1 MIKGDL
7 QQTVVMPSSSLILTI
22 DQGTTSTRAI
32 VFDESASPI
41 GSAQQELRQIFPQP
55 GWVEHDP
62 IEIAEAAIG
71 IARLALEDAN
81 ATASDVVAMGITN
94 QRETTVIWERATG
107 RPIANA
113 IVWQDHRTAEI
124 CNGLSDA
131 GLADDIWSRTGLIV
145 DPYFSATKMRW
156 MLDHL
161 PIPNLQARAEIG
173 DVRLGT
179 VDSWLI
185 DQLTRGSAN
194 APQDDV
200 PHLTDVTNASRTML
214 LNIHDLTWDPE
225 LLEIFN
231 VPEAALPTPLPSAG
245 TFATTHQ
252 SIFGREIPITGVAGD
267 QHAALYG
274 QACFARGDMKCTYGT
289 GAFLLANSGASLD
302 LFTGAAGSGQL
313 TADDLD
319 EANAGLL
326 FTLGWQAGGSKTY
339 ALEASIFNTGSTM
352 QWLRDGLSIIANAE
366 ESSDI
371 AVILGDNGGVYLV
384 PAFSGLGSPHWDP
397 HARASI
403 TGISRGTTKDH
414 IIRAALE
421 STAYQ
426 VKEVVDIMDSQL
438 RMPHRST
445 TRGNRR
451 ERVLRVDG
459 GQTRN
464 PFLMQFQA
472 DLLNRPIEVSA
483 VDETTALGATFLA
496 GRAAG
501 VWRTDREIANL
512 WQCARRYEP
521 EMSESE
527 RIRLMSGWNEA
538 LRRTKTSFRE

>member
-1 MIKGDL
+1 
-7 QQTVVMPSSSLILTI
+7 MPDGSLILTI

-32 VFDESASPI
+32 VFDENAQPL
-41 GSAQQELRQIFPQP
+41 GSSQQELRQIFPQP

-71 IARLALEDAN
+71 TARMALAESGVS
-81 ATASDVVAMGITN
+81 ASDIAAIGITN
-94 QRETTVIWERATG
+94 QRETTVLWESSTG
-107 RPIANA
+107 RPLANA

-124 CNGLSDA
+124 CNGLSDS
-131 GLADDIWSRTGLIV
+131 GKADDIWSRTGLIV

-161 PIPNLQARAEIG
+161 PIPNLQGRAANG
-173 DVRLGT
+173 DVRFGT

-185 DQLTRGSAN
+185 DQLARGTTGSQ
-194 APQDDV
+194 PV
-200 PHLTDVTNASRTML
+200 EIPHLTDVTNASRTML
-214 LNIHDLTWDPE
+214 LNIHDLAWDPD
-225 LLEIFN
+225 LLEIFDI
-231 VPEAALPTPLPSAG
+231 PEAALPTPLPSAG
-245 TFATTHQ
+245 TFTTTHP
-252 SIFGREIPITGVAGD
+252 SVFGLEIPIAGVAGD

-274 QACFARGDMKCTYGT
+274 QTCFARGDMKCTYGT
-289 GAFLLANSGASLD
+289 GAFLLANSGAESHALYTDSSAYSLSPD
-302 LFTGAAGSGQL
+302 SGGNTKGA
-313 TADDLD
+313 ADDL
-319 EANAGLL
+319 EAASGGLL
-326 FTLGWQAGGSKTY
+326 FTLGWQAGAVKTY

-352 QWLRDGLSIIANAE
+352 QWLRDGLGIISDAAD
-366 ESSDI
+366 SSDI
-371 AVILGDNGGVYLV
+371 AVMLGDNHGVYLV

-414 IIRAALE
+414 LVRAALE

-438 RMPHRST
+438 RLPR
-445 TRGNRR
+445 RGNRR

-472 DLLNRPIEVSA
+472 DLLDRPIEVSS
-483 VDETTALGATFLA
+483 VDETTALGAAFLA

-501 VWRTDREIANL
+501 IWRSDRELAEL
-512 WQCARRYEP
+512 WSCARRYEP
-521 EMSESE
+521 DMSESE
-527 RIRLMSGWNEA
+527 RGNLISGWNEA
-538 LRRTKTSFRE
+538 LRRTRSGFGG

>member
-1 MIKGDL
+1 M
-7 QQTVVMPSSSLILTI
+7 SSGSLILAI

-32 VFDESASPI
+32 VFDESAQI
-41 GSAQQELRQIFPQP
+41 LGSSQRELRQIFPQA

-71 IARLALEDAN
+71 TAQMAISDAGVEASNIAAL
-81 ATASDVVAMGITN
+81 GITN
-94 QRETTVIWERATG
+94 QRETTVIWDRQTG
-107 RPIANA
+107 RPLANA
-113 IVWQDHRTAEI
+113 IVWQDHRTAEL
-124 CNGLSDA
+124 CNSLSDA
-131 GLADDIWSRTGLIV
+131 GKADDIWARTGLIV

-161 PIPNLQARAEIG
+161 PIPHLQGRAENG
-173 DVRLGT
+173 DVCFGT

-185 DQLTRGSAN
+185 DQLARGTGAT
-194 APQDDV
+194 PPDEV

-214 LNIHDLTWDPE
+214 LNIHDLTWDPD
-225 LLEIFN
+225 LLEIFDI
-231 VPEAALPTPLPSAG
+231 PEASLPLPLPSASSFG
-245 TFATTHQ
+245 VTHN

-274 QACFARGDMKCTYGT
+274 QACFVRGDMKCTYGT
-289 GAFLLANSGASLD
+289 GAFLLANSGNAAHA
-302 LFTGAAGSGQL
+302 LFTDAATEGQL
-313 TADDLD
+313 NAEDL
-319 EANAGLL
+319 EAASGGLL
-326 FTLGWQAGGSKTY
+326 YTLGWQAGAQKTY

-352 QWLRDGLSIIANAE
+352 QWLRDGLGIINDAR

-371 AVILGDNGGVYLV
+371 AVLLGNNDGIYLV

-426 VKEVVDIMDSQL
+426 IKEVVDIMDSQL
-438 RMPHRST
+438 RLPR
-445 TRGNRR
+445 RGNRR

-464 PFLMQFQA
+464 AFLMQFQA
-472 DLLNRPIEVSA
+472 DLLDRPIEVSSIA
-483 VDETTALGATFLA
+483 ETTALGAAFLA
-496 GRAAG
+496 GRAAS
-501 VWRTDREIANL
+501 VWRSDRDLASL
-512 WQCARRYEP
+512 WRCARRYEP
-521 EMSESE
+521 EMTESE
-527 RIRLMSGWNEA
+527 RISLLAGWNEA
-538 LRRTKTSFRE
+538 LRRTKSSF